1 VQLRHWSWRSLT
13 TAAAALAAG
22 GLLYAAA
29 QDYAAARAAMVSNL
43 REQGVKNT
51 RVLAAM
57 GRVSRHVFV
66 SDSYRGRAYDDVEV
80 PANFYG
86 EVVASP
92 YIIAFVLETLDPKPS
107 GKVLEVGTGAGYET
121 ALLAEMGTR
130 VYTVE
135 RSKPVADEARRAV
148 QSLGYRTVRFGVG
161 DCTQGWRAYAPYD
174 CIVVTT
180 PVDRVPPPLFAQLE
194 DGGCL
199 VVPVGRG
206 PEQTLNRIR
215 KNGGRIEA
223 EVITIPRGSRLY
235 KLRRR

>member
-1 VQLRHWSWRSLT
+1 MLV
-13 TAAAALAAG
+13 AG

-43 REQGVKNT
+43 REQGVRNT

-57 GRVSRHVFV
+57 ARVSRHAFV
-66 SDSYRGRAYDDVEV
+66 SRPYRSRAYDDVEV
-80 PANFYG
+80 PGNSYG

-92 YIIAFVLETLDPKPS
+92 YLIAFVLQTLDPKPK

-121 ALLAEMGTR
+121 ALLAEMGAR
-130 VYTVE
+130 VYTVD
-135 RSKPVADEARRAV
+135 RRKPVADQARQVV
-148 QSLGYRTVRFGVG
+148 QSLGYRSVHFAVG
-161 DCTQGWRAYAPYD
+161 DCAQGWRAYAPYD
-174 CIVVTT
+174 CIVVTA
-180 PVDRVPPPLFAQLE
+180 PVDRVPPPLLEQLE

-215 KNGGRIEA
+215 KNGGRIGV
-223 EVITIPRGSRLY
+223 EVVTIPRGSRLY
-235 KLRRR
+235 KLRRH